1 MRILKS
7 KNGMALITVMI
18 IFLVLTVLLGALVVL
33 THNNLNQSIKTEE
46 HTTAYYTAEAG
57 MTKAVTEFEDHIAA
71 LSQQSPALS
80 VQAFITAVE
89 SYVSTNNYQQVVLS
103 ENNDITPYADVTL
116 AYNGIVDGTYH
127 SYVITSTG
135 YFGRYDR
142 TLVTTYNFD
151 YSISSDGSGFVIDK
165 AVMVNSTF
173 ELSGSSQVIG
183 APISTYSTSSDAITL
198 GWSTRV
204 PAIELDPSLFDGSG
218 DLIDTDIFNNTS
230 NINNKITEGGLD
242 AVGPLDEVHEF
253 PPIVMPT
260 YPNKATLA
268 RLPAYSVLRPWGSY
282 YQLIQDDGSL
292 IQSDW
297 NIGGTV
303 YNIPSTSSWYYV
315 PEFSITA
322 GNTDDYFM
330 INVGDTDKY
339 LVVDKLKLDGHFEI
353 IGNGSLTIYVT
364 GNTPETALTSDRYRI
379 TLGFTSSTPVGAV
392 ESPEKLVVYVDPI
405 FYKSGNKTYPAT
417 LSVGGSAVYNLSL
430 MAANLNITIGGGASF
445 NGYIVTGGETVSIQG
460 GSGVTTTLYYAPNA
474 DVYVSGSGYVNGAI
488 IGDTFSGSGNVRVRY
503 DDVAFE
509 NFPFMVMDPI
519 TGGSGADTPVLLVVR
534 GMTIEQ

>member
-1 MRILKS
+1 
-7 KNGMALITVMI
+7 
-18 IFLVLTVLLGALVVL
+18 
-33 THNNLNQSIKTEE
+33 
-46 HTTAYYTAEAG
+46 
-57 MTKAVTEFEDHIAA
+57 
-71 LSQQSPALS
+71 
-80 VQAFITAVE
+80 
-89 SYVSTNNYQQVVLS
+89 
-103 ENNDITPYADVTL
+103 
-116 AYNGIVDGTYH
+116 
-127 SYVITSTG
+127 
-135 YFGRYDR
+135 
-142 TLVTTYNFD
+142 
-151 YSISSDGSGFVIDK
+151 
-165 AVMVNSTF
+165 MVNSTF
-173 ELSGSSQVIG
+173 ELSGSSKVIG
-183 APISTYSTSSDAITL
+183 APISTYATTSDAITL
-198 GWSTRV
+198 GWSTSV
-204 PAIELDPSLFDGSG
+204 PAIELDPSLFDGAG
-218 DLIDTDIFNNTS
+218 DLIDTDIFSNTS
-230 NINNKITEGGLD
+230 NINHTITEGGLN
-242 AVGPLDEVHEF
+242 AVNPLDEVHEF

-268 RLPAYSVLRPWGSY
+268 RLPVYYIPYSWGGS
-282 YQLIQDDGSL
+282 YQLIKADGSL

-303 YNIPSTSSWYYV
+303 YNIPTTSSWYYV
-315 PEFSITA
+315 PELSITA
-322 GNTDDYFM
+322 GNTDDYFK

-364 GNTPETALTSDRYRI
+364 GNTPATALASDSGRI

-430 MAANLNITIGGGASF
+430 MAANLNLDIGGSAAF
-445 NGYIVTGGETVSIQG
+445 NGYVVTGGETVSIS
-460 GSGVTTTLYYAPNA
+460 GSSGATVTLYYAPNA
-474 DVYVSGSGYVNGAI
+474 DVHVSGSGYVNGAI
-488 IGDTFSGSGNVRVRY
+488 IGDTFYGSGNVRVRY